1 MTKFIGRRGTLGI
14 AKETVRGTPVA
25 PAYWF
30 PNAKMTFFDGIES
43 ASEQQGLGNIADQD
57 SFYVTFTLGQGSV
70 DAQIYDKGLGYIL
83 MSLLGA
89 APVTS
94 GGPTPYTHTFTLSQ
108 TNQPQSLSLYWKD
121 PDRSYIFPLAVVDS
135 LKITVAPKGMV
146 EYTFTV
152 KSKAADDFT
161 SQTPVFTSLGSKF
174 LHQHLKVKLATTI
187 GGLAGATRLNL
198 TQFELNINRN
208 TMFDEVM
215 GTSEPIDVLGQ
226 QLSVEGSLTLK
237 LEDDTYRNLM
247 RNNTYNS
254 MDFQLTN
261 GSNSNLQLQ
270 FPRLSFSGWT
280 PDYTL
285 NQITTQKINFK
296 GNYDA
301 ANALDI
307 ISTAILKNLQS
318 SY

>member
-14 AKETVRGTPVA
+14 AKETSRGVAVA
-25 PAYWF
+25 PVYWI
-30 PNAKMTFFDGIES
+30 PNAKMSFFDGVES
-43 ASEQQGLGNIADQD
+43 AAEAQGLGVIADQD
-57 SFYVTFTLGQGSV
+57 SFYVTFTIGQGSV
-70 DAQIYDKGLGYIL
+70 DAQLYDKGIGYIL

-89 APVTS
+89 APSS
-94 GGPTPYTHTFTLSQ
+94 GGSNPTTHTYTLSQ
-108 TNQPQSLSLYWKD
+108 TNQAQSLSLYWKD
-121 PDRSYIFPLAVVDS
+121 PDRSYMFPLAVIDS

-146 EYTFTV
+146 EYSFTI
-152 KSKAADDFT
+152 KSKRSDDFA

-174 LHQHLKVKLATTI
+174 LHQHLKVKLATSI
-187 GGLAGATRLNL
+187 AGLAAASRLNL

-215 GTSEPIDVLGQ
+215 GTAEPIDILSQ
-226 QLSVEGSLTLK
+226 QLAVEGSFTLK

-247 RNNTYNS
+247 LANTYNS
-254 MDFQLTN
+254 MDFQLSN
-261 GSNSNLQLQ
+261 GTNSNLQLQ
-270 FPRLSFSGWT
+270 FPRCSFSGWQ
-280 PDYTL
+280 PDFTL

-296 GNYDA
+296 ANYDA

-307 ISTAILKNLQS
+307 ISTAILKNLQT

>member
-14 AKETVRGTPVA
+14 AKEASRGTPVV

-30 PNAKMTFFDGIES
+30 PEAKMSFFDGIES
-43 ASEQQGLGNIADQD
+43 AAESQGLGNIADQD
-57 SFYVTFTLGQGSV
+57 SFYVTFKIGQGSV
-70 DAQIYDKGLGYIL
+70 DAQVYDQGLGYLL

-89 APVTS
+89 APVSS
-94 GGPTPYTHTFTLSQ
+94 GVSPTTHTYTLSQ
-108 TNQPQSLSLYWKD
+108 TNQAQSLTLYWKD

-135 LKITVAPKGMV
+135 LKMTVAPKGMV

-152 KSKAADDFT
+152 KSKTARDWTA
-161 SQTPVFTSLGSKF
+161 QTPNFTTLGSKF
-174 LHQHLKVKLATTI
+174 LHQHLQVRLAASV
-187 GGLAGATRLNL
+187 GALSAATRLNL

-215 GTSEPIDVLGQ
+215 GTSEPVDVLSQ
-226 QLSVEGSLTLK
+226 QLAVEGNFSLK
-237 LEDDTYRNLM
+237 LEDDTYRNLELA
-247 RNNTYNS
+247 NTYKAMEVKLVNGANS
-254 MDFQLTN
+254 I
-261 GSNSNLQLQ
+261 LQLQ
-270 FPRLSFSGWT
+270 FPRVSFDQWQ

-285 NQITTQKINFK
+285 NAIATQKVNFK
-296 GNYDA
+296 GNYDS

-307 ISTAILKNLQS
+307 ISTAVLTNLKS